1 MLAVNEFGAVLDQ
14 HWRRLRG
21 FGRRGYRFAHKC
33 GWCSC
38 SRKRE
43 RADSPANAIA
53 RFENENVA
61 HTAVGE
67 VARGAQAGGTSA
79 NDGSWHQITIVWTA
93 SSATLTFL
101 VDLNQEYS
109 VSSVYGSNLPA
120 GPGCLVLGQ
129 MGAGDCS
136 ATTGFSSYVIGSD
149 FSGILGHVSAAG
161 GSGQCVLG
169 RHCCQRFQIVFK
181 RRCCRV
187 SVSPITAV
195 TVPS

>member
-1 MLAVNEFGAVLDQ
+1 MFTVTAWIKITGSSGVGTVLSYGTPTMPAAVSLSVDTDTGELSATLANSVYTSN
-14 HWRRLRG
+14 
-21 FGRRGYRFAHKC
+21 
-33 GWCSC
+33 
-38 SRKRE
+38 
-43 RADSPANAIA
+43 
-53 RFENENVA
+53 
-61 HTAVGE
+61 
-67 VARGAQAGGTSA
+67 GGTSA

-101 VDLNQEYS
+101 VDLNQVYS